1 MPLGGSPKVSKPPP
15 LPPPIKRVDVSAGRR
30 AGEAER
36 KRLRGRGGR
45 RGAIF
50 AGRRQ
55 LAPATVATAGLKT
68 NLAGVTA

>member
-15 LPPPIKRVDVSAGRR
+15 LPPPVKQVDVGAGRR

-36 KRLRGRGGR
+36 KRLQGRRGR

-55 LAPATVATAGLKT
+55 LGPANVATAALKT
-68 NLAGVTA
+68 KLGAVA